1 MSFLRFGHLPF
12 KSYLAHFVAI
22 FFRAHMILANIFT
35 HAQNCTLVVQSAME
49 TEQPEGY
56 ITIEAACEYKALKD
70 CLDRNQGRKEKCEKE
85 WQEFQN
91 LCATNKR

>member
-22 FFRAHMILANIFT
+22 FFRAHMIHANIFT
-35 HAQNCTLVVQSAME
+35 HAQNCTLVVQPKME
-49 TEQPEGY
+49 TEQLEGY

-91 LCATNKR
+91 LCTTNKR

>member
-35 HAQNCTLVVQSAME
+35 HAQNCTLVVQPTME
-49 TEQPEGY
+49 T
-56 ITIEAACEYKALKD
+56 ACEYKALKD

>member
-1 MSFLRFGHLPF
+1 
-12 KSYLAHFVAI
+12 
-22 FFRAHMILANIFT
+22 MILANIFT
-35 HAQNCTLVVQSAME
+35 HAQNCTLVVQPTME
-49 TEQPEGY
+49 TEQQGCN
-56 ITIEAACEYKALKD
+56 TIEAACEYKALKD

>member
-1 MSFLRFGHLPF
+1 
-12 KSYLAHFVAI
+12 
-22 FFRAHMILANIFT
+22 
-35 HAQNCTLVVQSAME
+35 ME
-49 TEQPEGY
+49 TEQPSSAEEY

-91 LCATNKR
+91 LCAANKR

>member
-1 MSFLRFGHLPF
+1 
-12 KSYLAHFVAI
+12 
-22 FFRAHMILANIFT
+22 MILAKIST
-35 HAQNCTLVVQSAME
+35 HAQNFTLVVQPTME
-49 TEQPEGY
+49 TEQPSSAEEY

>member
-35 HAQNCTLVVQSAME
+35 HAQNCTLVVQSTME